1 MPKEAQPWESLTEAV
16 RGRASKRSGE
26 TPHPQTHTHT
36 HTHTHFLQTVQEKG
50 EQEGRGFIVSCISA
64 VTISPRL
71 EAPEGRNQSLFLTI
85 LLGSSVHGILQARI
99 LE

>member
-26 TPHPQTHTHT
+26 TPYPQTHT

-50 EQEGRGFIVSCISA
+50 QQEGRGFIASCISA

-71 EAPEGRNQSLFLTI
+71 EAPEGRY
-85 LLGSSVHGILQARI
+85 
-99 LE
+99 